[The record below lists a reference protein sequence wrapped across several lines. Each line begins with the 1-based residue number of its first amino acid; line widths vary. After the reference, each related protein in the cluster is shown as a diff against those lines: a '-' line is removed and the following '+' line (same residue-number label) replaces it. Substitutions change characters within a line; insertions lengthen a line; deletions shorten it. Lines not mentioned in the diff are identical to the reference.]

1 MTKKNKSNPSGRS
14 GNWKNLAPKTSRRP
28 ASKAARRKRLMGISR
43 FLGIILVIG
52 ALGFVGWFFQQ
63 QVKPESGPIDFT
75 GAGVPIANL
84 QFESDG
90 VLHRNWFKNW
100 FGPMRGRTLM
110 DLDIEKIQSEL
121 KREAQISF
129 ARVSRQFP
137 ATLKVELHEKKP
149 ILRLCLRSKTKGEQ
163 TWLIDSDGF
172 LYQGSCY
179 SHASLIHLPF
189 LNIQSDMLKPLE
201 GGGYEKLHG
210 VTAVSPLLE
219 LVRKDYPGFYKDWQI
234 ISYQRPHQDD
244 AGAHI
249 HVKSRKVRNLRFAPH
264 DFANQLR
271 RLKYLLS
278 ENDFRH
284 TRVVESIDLSHDRSV
299 FAKLSTH

>member
-1 MTKKNKSNPSGRS
+1 
-14 GNWKNLAPKTSRRP
+14 
-28 ASKAARRKRLMGISR
+28 
-43 FLGIILVIG
+43 
-52 ALGFVGWFFQQ
+52 
-63 QVKPESGPIDFT
+63 
-75 GAGVPIANL
+75 
-84 QFESDG
+84 
-90 VLHRNWFKNW
+90 
-100 FGPMRGRTLM
+100 MRGRTLM

-137 ATLKVELHEKKP
+137 DTLKVELHEKKP

-201 GGGYEKLHG
+201 GGGYEKLQG

-219 LVRKDYPGFYKDWQI
+219 LVRKDYPGFYQDWQI

-299 FAKLSTH
+299 FAKLNTH